1 MICCSPER
9 AGERQVST
17 MKQSQ
22 QSDEDP
28 IAPKQHLARR
38 LSPPWSIPI
47 TYERRFLCLEIES
60 RDSCTAMGC
69 AGGCGGSGA
78 RAAVFGLIFLLGLP
92 LTVPSEGTRVVGDE
106 RSPIF
111 VKLWSI
117 LPDGSFLAK
126 GTSAGLPETAE
137 DPSNASQWAGS
148 LCANPGDAGYQR
160 RSAQNTSSRVFSIL
174 GEQSLSDSLSSEQE
188 SGGAREYLL
197 PRFKPRRE

>member
-1 MICCSPER
+1 MISCSPER
-9 AGERQVST
+9 AGERRVST

-22 QSDEDP
+22 QSGEDP

-60 RDSCTAMGC
+60 RDSCTAMRC

-78 RAAVFGLIFLLGLP
+78 GSAVLGLIFLLGLP
-92 LTVPSEGTRVVGDE
+92 LTAPSEGTRVGGDE

-117 LPDGSFLAK
+117 LPDGTFLAK
-126 GTSAGLPETAE
+126 GASGLPETAE
-137 DPSNASQWAGS
+137 DPPNASRWAES

-174 GEQSLSDSLSSEQE
+174 REQSLPDSLSSEQE
-188 SGGAREYLL
+188 SGGARE
-197 PRFKPRRE
+197 